1 MAKPNPNKFIRKAIF
16 DLVNPVYPCYDMQVT
31 GKLNPTQYVLISTQD
46 KSDVNPNKCAHRWEV
61 ATLLDIVCIY
71 NGAGNVG
78 SRVVNDDMEQVIR
91 TLLENISIA
100 GYTVLNQAFEYPS
113 NLDSSIATQTVYR
126 NFIRL
131 VLTLE

>member
-1 MAKPNPNKFIRKAIF
+1 MAKPNPNKIIRKSIF

-31 GKLNPTQYVLISTQD
+31 GKSNPTQYVLISTQD
-46 KSDVNPNKCAHRWEV
+46 KTDVNSNKCAHRWEV

-78 SRVVNDDMEQVIR
+78 SRVTNDDIENDIR
-91 TLLENISIA
+91 TLLENITIT
-100 GYTVLNQAFEYPS
+100 GYKVLNQTFEYPS
-113 NLDSSIATQTVYR
+113 NLDSSTATQTVYR